1 MRNKLIIRLSNEI
14 GNQMFM
20 YASAYSISKKLNR
33 ELLIDNETAFLSK
46 KNISKFG
53 LNNFN
58 ISSNI
63 CSNEYKFKN
72 LKGYLKRKISKK
84 IDFLR
89 YKKKFYIEKKDK
101 MKITYYSDEFLN
113 KHLSNIAFMEGHFES
128 YKYFD
133 DLRSQILDEFSFKN
147 LNILKKN
154 DFYNE
159 LNSCNS
165 VSICL
170 RQNRFSEGKTKDI
183 DKKNKK
189 SIDFTLEQIRYINKS
204 ASFIKTKINNPIFY
218 LWSNDF
224 SSVPENL
231 FEFNFKKIDLSSQKL
246 DYDQRI
252 CSLFLLTQ
260 CKHFIVTTSTFNWW
274 GAWLSNSKDKIII
287 RPNDTFFSNFRVNN
301 RDFWPEEWIK
311 LDF

>member
-53 LNNFN
+53 LDNFN

-84 IDFLR
+84 IDYLR
-89 YKKKFYIEKKDK
+89 HKKKFYIEKKDK
-101 MKITYYSDEFLN
+101 MKITCYNDEFSN

-133 DLRSQILDEFSFKN
+133 DLRPQILDEFSFKN
-147 LNILKKN
+147 LNILKKT
-154 DFYNE
+154 
-159 LNSCNS
+159 
-165 VSICL
+165 I
-170 RQNRFSEGKTKDI
+170 
-183 DKKNKK
+183 
-189 SIDFTLEQIRYINKS
+189 
-204 ASFIKTKINNPIFY
+204 FIMN
-218 LWSNDF
+218 
-224 SSVPENL
+224 
-231 FEFNFKKIDLSSQKL
+231 
-246 DYDQRI
+246 
-252 CSLFLLTQ
+252 
-260 CKHFIVTTSTFNWW
+260 
-274 GAWLSNSKDKIII
+274 
-287 RPNDTFFSNFRVNN
+287 
-301 RDFWPEEWIK
+301 
-311 LDF
+311 